1 MSTIG
6 DSANSLLPE
15 LTSGKDFSFPDIDLN
30 DPDFEWE
37 QDPNDPIFGNITKLT
52 NADLTTGEV
61 GGSGTF
67 DTVMTSIR
75 AHLLDEYEKTR
86 ITGADYVKAYIE
98 LTAASL
104 QTGAS
109 FLLQRDN
116 AFWQAALARAQAQRA
131 EIEVVVAKVGLQTAR
146 AQLAIA
152 KFQALSAEVEY
163 ALGKANLAKAGVEF
177 DTGKYQLEQILPAQK
192 DSVIEQANAAR
203 AQTSDTRFDGQTV
216 TGSVGKQKDL
226 YTQQITSYQR
236 DSEVK
241 AAKIYSDAWTVMKT
255 IDEGLPAPGSF
266 ANSNLDTVM
275 NRIQINNG
283 LTG

>member
-1 MSTIG
+1 MSNIG
-6 DSANSLLPE
+6 TSANSLLPE

-30 DPDFEWE
+30 DPDFDWSP
-37 QDPNDPIFGNITKLT
+37 DPDDPIFSEIQKLT
-52 NADLTTGEV
+52 NADLTV
-61 GGSGTF
+61 GVAGDGTF
-67 DTVMTSIR
+67 DIIMTSMR

-104 QTGAS
+104 QTGAT

-116 AFWQAALARAQAQRA
+116 AFWQAAMARAQAQRA
-131 EIEVVVAKVGLQTAR
+131 EVEVVTAKVSLQTAR

-163 ALGKANLAKAGVEF
+163 ALGKANLAKAGVEY
-177 DTGKYQLEQILPAQK
+177 DTGAYQLANLLPAQLT
-192 DSVIEQANAAR
+192 SVTEQTNAAR
-203 AQTSDTRFDGQTV
+203 AQTLDTRLDGAV
-216 TGSVGKQKDL
+216 VKGSIGKQKEL
-226 YTQQITSYQR
+226 YDQQITSYQR

-255 IDEGLPAPGSF
+255 IDEGLDAPTSF
-266 ANSNLDTVM
+266 TNVNIAKVLAHIQSNNNLD
-275 NRIQINNG
+275 
-283 LTG
+283 